1 MTSKQKLKALRA
13 ADRRRQNFII
23 VGVIALSAFLFTG
36 ALILPSIQKNNVEI
50 IERPQ
55 AEYTSMGDKNAK
67 VKVEE
72 FSDFQCPHCG
82 QFALQAELEYVEK
95 YVETGKVY
103 FTFVPF
109 SFMGEASVKAA
120 EAAYCAADQGKFWEY
135 RDQIFGSQLGGDR
148 SSLSRSGFVGFA
160 QTLQLEMDSFEDC
173 IDNAT
178 HNERVMN
185 DIAYA
190 QSKGVNATPYF
201 IVNGALVDSSQL
213 EAAIESALQA
223 N

>member
-1 MTSKQKLKALRA
+1 MSSRKELKELRA
-13 ADRRRQNFII
+13 VNRRRQNYI
-23 VGVIALSAFLFTG
+23 VVGIIALSAFLFTG
-36 ALILPSIQKNNVEI
+36 AIILPSLLKKNIAI

-55 AEYTSMGDKNAK
+55 ADYTSMGDKNAK

-82 QFALQAELEYVEK
+82 QFALTTESAYVEK

-109 SFMGEASVKAA
+109 SFMGEASVKSA

-135 RDQIFGSQLGGDR
+135 RDQIFGSQLSGDR
-148 SSLSRSGFVGFA
+148 SSLNRSGFISFA
-160 QTLQLEMDSFEDC
+160 QTVKLEMGSFEEC
-173 IDNAT
+173 IDNGI
-178 HNERVMN
+178 HNDKVMN

-213 EAAIESALQA
+213 EAAIETALQA